1 MTDAGEVPPILTLRS
16 MNRIRSL
23 GITALSLGLSIS
35 ACNCEEGGLVDVKPE
50 LSVSAES
57 LDFGD
62 VPVGDLR
69 LRGLKLKNLGG
80 VELTFSQFALTTESG
95 EFVFATAALTKLNPN
110 EELDFNLVFEP
121 RDAGEETGTL
131 VLEANDNKGPRTI
144 NLRGRGVISGVGVEH
159 AGPACGDTEGS
170 LSFGSVTPGN
180 MVEKTITVRATGSSP
195 VTVLSAVRDAS
206 TSSEMSIEEIASPRT
221 IAPGETVTL
230 RASYAPVDGGP
241 DSGAFIITT
250 DAPAMGTIRIPVC
263 GEGAAPA
270 ICSMPVNFGVVGQ
283 GTVNTKTMTL
293 TSCGS
298 EPVDLTAVAISSDAA
313 HPSNAGFRIVNSP
326 SLPRTLAPTET
337 VDVEVEFSSTVL
349 GVASGYVQIDSTA
362 YGVPRAWVNLSATV
376 AQPCGIYVAPT
387 SVTFNNV
394 APMTTDQRA
403 VLVGNSG
410 ASSCT
415 ISNVAIATG
424 AGVFS
429 LTPMPL
435 LPTQIASGGSQTFQV
450 QYAPQ
455 VANQTDMGT
464 LIITDG
470 GGTTVTVPLTGNPTP
485 EKGCQVEVVP
495 AFVNFGVVP
504 PNGTRTMA
512 VSLNNISDEFCT
524 LRGVDLDPSTHPD
537 FANTSP
543 SFGII
548 LPGRSKIISVTYRP
562 TAQGAATGS
571 VNIETSD
578 VDTPIVNVP
587 LFASSAPT
595 GICVMPR
602 HLPFGPA
609 SGLET
614 QIFTIYACGA
624 QTVTVNA
631 LDWTMPNPE
640 FALQAPPALPFT
652 LNPGDTR
659 DITVGYMPADM
670 IGDTAIVTVRSDD
683 LAEPA
688 IDVTVTGGPEI
699 VPVSAGRYLYYW
711 QIPNLFSG
719 GDIMQL
725 PLQGNTTATPYWGPR
740 AGKQCSGCHQVSPD
754 GRYVAIIE
762 TTFRVVDTQTNI
774 ALSLPNQVVSMAFM
788 SWRPDVNTNPPYQYV
803 YDDSVDIHVAAL
815 FDGYIGTLA
824 GASDSN
830 YFEQM
835 PHWGPNGQ
843 IAFARGA
850 AQAQGNSG
858 EGTWGLQGECDVLVV
873 PEQGGTAVL
882 VPNASNNNQA
892 NYYPRFSP
900 DGRWISFTQSAMAMS
915 TIAAPDS
922 QIRLT
927 RGDLSGPL
935 LSLPTLNGNN
945 GASSYPTWSVDGS
958 FLSFSSNRSGG
969 AGDWDIYI
977 APIDPT
983 TGMEGAPLNVNDANS
998 PSFEHSAQWS
1008 P

>member
-1 MTDAGEVPPILTLRS
+1 
-16 MNRIRSL
+16 MNCVRSL
-23 GITALSLGLSIS
+23 GMFALSFGLSIS
-35 ACNCEEGGLVDVKPE
+35 ACNCDEGGLVDVKPE
-50 LSVSAES
+50 LSVSAEA

-80 VELTFSQFALTTESG
+80 VELTFTQFTLTAESG
-95 EFVFATAALTKLNPN
+95 EFVFATSALAKLAPN

-121 RDAGEETGTL
+121 RDQGLEMGTL

-144 NLRGRGVISGVGVEH
+144 TLRGVGVIAGVGVEH
-159 AGPACGDTEGS
+159 AGPACGETPDS

-180 MVEKTITVRATGSSP
+180 TVEKTITVRSTGSSP
-195 VTVLSAVRDAS
+195 INLLSAVRDS
-206 TSSEMSIEEIASPRT
+206 GTSMEMNIEEVTSPRV
-221 IAPGETVTL
+221 IAPGESVTL
-230 RASYAPVDGGP
+230 RATYAPADGGP

-250 DAPAMGTIRIPVC
+250 DAPAMGTIRVPVC

-270 ICSMPVNFGVVGQ
+270 ICSAALSFGVVGQ
-283 GTVNTKTMTL
+283 GSTTVKTMTL

-298 EPVDLTAVAISSDAA
+298 ESVDLTALAISSEAA
-313 HPSNAGFRIVNSP
+313 HPSNPGFRIISAHT
-326 SLPRTLAPTET
+326 LPATLPPAAT
-337 VDVEVEFSSTVL
+337 VDVEVEFTATML
-349 GVASGYVQIDSTA
+349 GVATGYVQIDSTA
-362 YGVPRAWVNLSATV
+362 YGVPRAFAQLTATV
-376 AQPCGIYVAPT
+376 AEPCGISVLPT
-387 SVTFNNV
+387 QLTFNNV
-394 APMTTDQRA
+394 APMTTAQQA
-403 VLVGNSG
+403 VLVANSG
-410 ASSCT
+410 AATCN
-415 ISNVAIATG
+415 ISRVEITAG
-424 AGVFS
+424 AGIFT
-429 LTPMPL
+429 LTPVPATPL
-435 LPTQIASGGSQTFQV
+435 MIVSGGSQTLQV

-455 VANQTDMGT
+455 VANMQDSGT
-464 LIITDG
+464 LEITDAAG
-470 GGTTVTVPLTGNPTP
+470 ATFTVPLVGNPTP
-485 EKGCQVEVVP
+485 ADGCQVEVVP

-504 PNGTRTMA
+504 PNTVRTMGI
-512 VSLNNISDEFCT
+512 SLNNISSDICT
-524 LRGVDLDPSTHPD
+524 LRGVELDPSTHPD

-543 SFGII
+543 SFGLI
-548 LPGRSKIISVTYRP
+548 LPNRSKTISVTYRP

-578 VDTPIVNVP
+578 VDTPNVNVP
-587 LFASSAPT
+587 IFASSAPT
-595 GICVMPR
+595 GICVTPR
-602 HLPFGPA
+602 HLPFGTA

-614 QIFTIYACGA
+614 MTFDISACGA
-624 QTVTVNA
+624 QAVTITA
-631 LDWTMPNPE
+631 LDWRVPDPE
-640 FALQAPPALPFT
+640 FTVQSPPALPLT
-652 LNPGDTR
+652 LPAGGLQT
-659 DITVGYMPADM
+659 ITVGYLPADM
-670 IGDTAIVTVRSDD
+670 VGDTAIVTVRSDD

-688 IDVTVTGGPEI
+688 IDVTTTGGPEI

-725 PLQGNTTATPYWGPR
+725 PLQGNTSATPWWGPR

-762 TTFRVVDTQTNI
+762 TTFRVVDTTTNI

-815 FDGYIGTLA
+815 FDGYIGTLG
-824 GASDSN
+824 GASESN
-830 YFEQM
+830 YYEQM

-850 AQAQGNSG
+850 MQAVGNSG
-858 EGTWGLQGECDVLVV
+858 EATWGLQGETDILVV
-873 PEQGGTAVL
+873 PEMGGTATM
-882 VPNASNNNQA
+882 VPNASSNGQA
-892 NYYPRFSP
+892 NYYPRFDP
-900 DGRWISFTQSAMAMS
+900 NGTWLAFTQSQMAMT

-927 RGDLSGPL
+927 RADLSGPL
-935 LSLPTLNGNN
+935 LPLNTLNGNN

-969 AGDWDIYI
+969 QGDWDIYL
-977 APIDPT
+977 APIDPA
-983 TGMEGAPLNVNDANS
+983 TGAEGAPLNVNDANS